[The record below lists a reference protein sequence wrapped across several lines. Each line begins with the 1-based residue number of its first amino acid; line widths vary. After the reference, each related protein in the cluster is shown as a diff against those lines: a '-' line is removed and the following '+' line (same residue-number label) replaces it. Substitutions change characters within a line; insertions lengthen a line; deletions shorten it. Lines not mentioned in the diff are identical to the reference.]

1 MTGHV
6 IPILFIRNRFD
17 VVLVKRQQEMET
29 TVNAYKTCLKYLTT
43 LKTRKQILTVV
54 GASSD
59 GEIRAL
65 LELIGNLNHGG
76 VFCKYSDIKKLKK
89 YKSTLDTLF
98 YEKKNIKTKR
108 KELVRNSNLLLT
120 VIITATAFISQL

>member
-29 TVNAYKTCLKYLTT
+29 TVNAYKTYLKYLTT

-59 GEIRAL
+59 IEIRAL

-76 VFCKYSDIKKLKK
+76 IFCKYSDIKKLKK

>member
-29 TVNAYKTCLKYLTT
+29 TVNAYKTYLKYLTT

-59 GEIRAL
+59 IEIRAL

-76 VFCKYSDIKKLKK
+76 IFCKYSDIKKLKK
-89 YKSTLDTLF
+89 YKSTLDTLY
-98 YEKKNIKTKR
+98 YEKKSIKTKR

>member
-1 MTGHV
+1 
-6 IPILFIRNRFD
+6 
-17 VVLVKRQQEMET
+17 MET

-59 GEIRAL
+59 IEIRAL

-76 VFCKYSDIKKLKK
+76 IFCKYSDIKKLKK